1 MSPIPGRGFWGRG
14 RGRGW
19 GYGYWP
25 GGWGPGWGFG
35 PYGGYAP
42 TIGREQE
49 LAMLREQA
57 EYFAGM
63 VDELRKRIETLESA
77 KAEGSE

>member
-1 MSPIPGRGFWGRG
+1 
-14 RGRGW
+14 
-19 GYGYWP
+19 
-25 GGWGPGWGFG
+25 
-35 PYGGYAP
+35 
-42 TIGREQE
+42 
-49 LAMLREQA
+49 MLRDQA